1 MANRTD
7 QTRRIAISGIL
18 AAFSLVLLW
27 LSSVMPTGRWGLIAA
42 AGLLPAAAIISTGLP
57 GGIFCWLTTGILAMI
72 LLPDKMN
79 ALLYLFL
86 FGLYPIVKYLVER
99 MRKLPI
105 EIICKLLFFNCIL
118 SLFWFVWNNLFL
130 PALPQR
136 LQAVWA
142 VFLVG
147 NITFLVYD
155 YGVTKLI
162 GFYLARIAPNLK
174 KR

>member
-105 EIICKLLFFNCIL
+105 EKQLLLSKKKQRFQGLHGAIKLFMLP
-118 SLFWFVWNNLFL
+118 VKLFL
-130 PALPQR
+130 RFCSFRLP
-136 LQAVWA
+136 
-142 VFLVG
+142 FF
-147 NITFLVYD
+147 TF
-155 YGVTKLI
+155 
-162 GFYLARIAPNLK
+162 FFAAEAFRIK
-174 KR
+174 SIDSFID